1 MAYNNRGTAYIWK
14 GDYDRAIADYTKV
27 IEIDPRNAMAYH
39 NRGVAYTRKGDHHR
53 AIADSSK
60 AIEIDPRYR
69 HGAPPPPVS
78 VSQ

>member
-1 MAYNNRGTAYIWK
+1 M
-14 GDYDRAIADYTKV
+14 
-27 IEIDPRNAMAYH
+27 EIDPRNAMAYH